1 MPFINLY
8 EILWQTKSW
17 MSGSKASIL
26 LFIEQK
32 ERKEKGISA
41 ISIKPLEDSI
51 CDCLERFS
59 FPITHRSIMSA
70 CHLKVCMEE
79 YTYFGKKFIWIYL
92 FPNFKKHFVSLTL
105 ELIIQV
111 GNLSWTAR
119 FQTQLCVVT
128 CNFPRLIHLF
138 ILRAIADVIR
148 DRKKKCAWEHK
159 NKEIIKSII
168 MNMRMRKEPQEQT
181 GDISIQT
188 MTMEG
193 RTTTRGKRSRR
204 EDHPRGQGSC
214 KCHGL
219 VRFTLRI
226 RSVNRKNYE

>member
-51 CDCLERFS
+51 CDCHERFS

-111 GNLSWTAR
+111 GNLSWTAINLKFSPGCQAR

-148 DRKKKCAWEHK
+148 DRKKKVCLRAQK
-159 NKEIIKSII
+159 QRNNKKHNNEYENAK
-168 MNMRMRKEPQEQT
+168 RAP
-181 GDISIQT
+181 
-188 MTMEG
+188 
-193 RTTTRGKRSRR
+193 RTDGW
-204 EDHPRGQGSC
+204 H
-214 KCHGL
+214 
-219 VRFTLRI
+219 
-226 RSVNRKNYE
+226 